1 MVRDAGNTLR
11 RSSAAPDTEM
21 VNNYPSRYPTEDWRA
36 CYWTVTEGGG
46 LQEGVVTVQLPG
58 GCSDVCLEVEVG
70 QSGCVHRVRRWGF
83 ACYVSLLEEIGF
95 DPAPLLTHDRERF
108 PGGDDQELLQVMI
121 GVTHFDLPG
130 HFIIASQE
138 HPFLLFDPRGAL
150 KGSYTRWYTYLG
162 ALAYLTSDGRVQ
174 ASFQRLWGENER
186 LYQEALGFLLGA
198 LRREKRENQ

>member
-1 MVRDAGNTLR
+1 MVRDAGNILR
-11 RSSAAPDTEM
+11 RSSATPDTKV
-21 VNNYPSRYPTEDWRA
+21 VNNYPGRYPTEDWQAR
-36 CYWTVTEGGG
+36 YWTITEGGD
-46 LQEGVVTVQLPG
+46 LQERVVTAQLPR
-58 GCSDVCLEVEVG
+58 GCTAVCLEIEVG

-138 HPFLLFDPRGAL
+138 HAFLLFDPQGAL
-150 KGSYTRWYTYLG
+150 RGSYTRWYTYLG
-162 ALAYLTSDGRVQ
+162 ALAYLASDGRVK
-174 ASFQRLWGENER
+174 ASFQQLRGENEK
-186 LYQEALGFLLGA
+186 LYQEAVGFLRGA
-198 LRREKRENQ
+198 LRREERE